1 MKNVIFIAPPAAG
14 KGTQSSNLV
23 NSGYIHI
30 STGDMLREEIAKE
43 SEIGLVVK
51 DIISKGNWVS
61 DEIVFNLINNKL
73 SNINKPFILD
83 GFPRTIKQAELLD
96 KLFND
101 LNINNYEV
109 IYLNLSM
116 DDAIKRALGRLTCNK
131 CGASFNKYYEA
142 LQPIQ
147 EGICDKCGNTLE
159 TRSDDNEE
167 SFKVRFDNFITNNN
181 PIKDFYKEKNKLHIV
196 DATLDSNE
204 ITNIIKDI
212 LKWLVL
218 KVIEKLN

>member
-23 NSGYIHI
+23 NLGYIHI

-51 DIISKGNWVS
+51 DIISKGMLVS
-61 DEIVFNLINNKL
+61 DDIVFELINNKL
-73 SNINKPFILD
+73 NNLNKPFILD
-83 GFPRTIKQAELLD
+83 GFPRTIKQAELLNDLLD
-96 KLFND
+96 K

-109 IYLNLSM
+109 IYLDINSE
-116 DDAIKRALGRLTCNK
+116 DAMKRALGRLTCNK

-142 LQPIQ
+142 LRPIQ
-147 EGICDKCGNTLE
+147 EGICDNCGNTLE

-167 SFKVRFDNFITNNN
+167 SFKVRFNTFIENTE
-181 PIKDFYKEKNKLHIV
+181 PIKEFYKNKNKLHIV
-196 DATLDSNE
+196 DATMSSDE
-204 ITNIIKDI
+204 ITDKIKDI
-212 LKWLVL
+212 LK
-218 KVIEKLN
+218 